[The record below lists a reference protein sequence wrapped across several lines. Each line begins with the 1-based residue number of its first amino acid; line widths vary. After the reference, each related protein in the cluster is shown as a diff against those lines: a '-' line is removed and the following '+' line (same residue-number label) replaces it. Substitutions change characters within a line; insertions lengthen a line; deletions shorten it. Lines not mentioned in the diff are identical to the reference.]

1 MTTGVHAGAMT
12 AGHVVTPPEALTAV
26 SPRPVTRTVFTQHW
40 CDLTML
46 HWAVPPATVAPLL
59 PAGTR
64 PDTLD
69 GRTYVGLIPFR
80 MRRIGLLSTPG
91 LPYFGSFA
99 ETNVRLYSV
108 DEQGRRG
115 VVFRSLEA
123 ARLLPVLAARWVA
136 NLPYQW
142 ARMRVRE
149 DDGVLRYETA
159 RRWPGPRGVGGR
171 IVVRPGP
178 PMTEVDPL
186 SRFLTA
192 RWGLHSTVL
201 GRCVYWPNEH
211 LEWPLHHCELVHLT
225 DGLVAAA
232 GVPGG
237 RGAPD
242 SVLFSRGVAVRFG
255 PWSRGGRKIS

>member
-1 MTTGVHAGAMT
+1 MTPGPAAVPA
-12 AGHVVTPPEALTAV
+12 EALTAV
-26 SPRPVTRTVFTQHW
+26 SPRPFARTVFTQRW

-46 HWAVPPATVAPLL
+46 HWAVPPAVVAPLL
-59 PAGTR
+59 PPGTR

-69 GRTYVGLIPFR
+69 GHTYVGLIPFR
-80 MRRIGLLSTPG
+80 MRRIGVLGMPG
-91 LPYFGSFA
+91 LPYLGSFA

-108 DEQGRRG
+108 DARGRRG

-142 ARMRVRE
+142 ARIRVH
-149 DDGVLRYETA
+149 DDAGVLRYETA

-178 PMTEVDPL
+178 PMTTVDPL

-201 GRCVYWPNEH
+201 GRGVYWPNEH
-211 LEWPLHHCELVHLT
+211 VEWPLRTCTLLHLSDT
-225 DGLVAAA
+225 LVAAA
-232 GVPGG
+232 GLPGV

-242 SVLFSRGVAVRFG
+242 SVLFSPGVEVRFG
-255 PWSRGGRKIS
+255 PWNRMG